1 MRCSNCGNEIPDD
14 ALFCPECGTKVA
26 QPESPPQP
34 TPAPQPQPTPAPQP
48 IPAPQ
53 PQPGP
58 EKKPG
63 GSRRTVL
70 IFAVIFVVAAAVG
83 FGVRVLGSRDAEDPA
98 PAEAET
104 YTADAAEEDE
114 EEPEDADTDDA
125 DDAAETEKEDRDLS
139 DEKEEEEVYDVTEG
153 GIHRYGYFI
162 DDCTWSAAGQKAR
175 DMGGYLV
182 RINSPEEYNY
192 ILAEISN
199 HGYSNIQ
206 FRIGGRRDLNGSDYY
221 WVDENNRLYGEKI
234 NDPGYWCSSEWMS
247 GEPSLYDASVGVDEA
262 YLDIYYNQQLGRW
275 VWNDVPDDII
285 SVVPYFSGKIGYIV
299 EYED

>member
-1 MRCSNCGNEIPDD
+1 MFKNIIPKAISSLLLVYFIPGLLLANMPPDNGDDPPPDPVCDGNCGGGCEDEI
-14 ALFCPECGTKVA
+14 
-26 QPESPPQP
+26 S
-34 TPAPQPQPTPAPQP
+34 
-48 IPAPQ
+48 
-53 PQPGP
+53 
-58 EKKPG
+58 
-63 GSRRTVL
+63 
-70 IFAVIFVVAAAVG
+70 
-83 FGVRVLGSRDAEDPA
+83 
-98 PAEAET
+98 
-104 YTADAAEEDE
+104 DE

-262 YLDIYYNQQLGRW
+262 YLDEKGSFRLDQAGPVCYSHGT
-275 VWNDVPDDII
+275 
-285 SVVPYFSGKIGYIV
+285 YFSLGKEAGKFGFSV
-299 EYED
+299 AKKKTGRKHT